1 MEQKSDDYQS
11 LVDWLETFNLNY
23 KVGQG
28 TLFLVKINLR
38 GNKAGK

>member
-23 KVGQG
+23 EVGMRS
-28 TLFLVKINLR
+28 N
-38 GNKAGK
+38 

>member
-23 KVGQG
+23 EVGQIDIV
-28 TLFLVKINLR
+28 LAEN
-38 GNKAGK
+38 